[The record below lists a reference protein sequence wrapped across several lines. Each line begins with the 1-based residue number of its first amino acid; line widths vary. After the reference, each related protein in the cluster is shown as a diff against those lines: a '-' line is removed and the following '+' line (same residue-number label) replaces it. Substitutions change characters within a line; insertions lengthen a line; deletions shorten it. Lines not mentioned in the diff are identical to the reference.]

1 MKILVADDDA
11 VVLALVSRLL
21 ARSGHTVKSVGDGV
35 SACEAVEKDR
45 PDLAILDLLLPKRDG
60 YAVLMQLRSRAGTR
74 DLPVILLTSETRA
87 EHEAT
92 AVALGAQALLSK
104 PAQPMEILEA
114 VRRVSEG
121 RPVSEA
127 RS

>member
-1 MKILVADDDA
+1 MKILIADDDA

-21 ARSGHTVKSVGDGV
+21 TRSGHTVKSVGDGV
-35 SACEAVEKDR
+35 SACAAVETER

-60 YAVLMQLRSRAGTR
+60 YSVLMHLRSKAGTR
-74 DLPVILLTSETRA
+74 DLPVILLTSESRA
-87 EHEAT
+87 EHETT
-92 AVALGAQALLSK
+92 AVALGAQAMLSK

-114 VRRVSEG
+114 VRRISEG